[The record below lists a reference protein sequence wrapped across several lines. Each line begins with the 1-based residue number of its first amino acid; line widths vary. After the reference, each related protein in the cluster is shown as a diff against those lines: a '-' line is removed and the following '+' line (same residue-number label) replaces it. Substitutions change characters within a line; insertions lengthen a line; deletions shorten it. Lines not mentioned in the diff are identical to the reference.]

1 MKRLAELVRGD
12 FHGSGWTARRTRSDH
27 EAGLATEGGVILNAD
42 AFVLTNRAAA
52 IDLAARYRVP
62 AIYGIPTTAAEGG
75 LIYYRL
81 DLLDLYRQAVAYVDR
96 ILKGE
101 KPADL
106 PVQQPT
112 KFNFEINLKNAK
124 TLELE
129 VPALLLARADEVI
142 E

>member
-1 MKRLAELVRGD
+1 DPIIARLGP
-12 FHGSGWTARRTRSDH
+12 
-27 EAGLATEGGVILNAD
+27 EGGVIFNAD
-42 AFVLTNRAAA
+42 AFVLTNRRAA
-52 IDLAARYRVP
+52 IDLVARYKVP

-81 DLLDLYRQAVAYVDR
+81 DFLDLYRQAIAYVDR

-112 KFNFEINLKNAK
+112 KFNFEINLKTAK
-124 TLELE
+124 TLGLS
-129 VPALLLARADEVI
+129 VPPSLLAIADEVI